1 LEEGMLEETEGFG
14 GCDGGE
20 SNCHGSTVT
29 GERRKKKNEEEER
42 SERRENVSVF
52 LRL

>member
-29 GERRKKKNEEEER
+29 GENKKKRMKKKKGVRGER
-42 SERRENVSVF
+42 M
-52 LRL
+52 